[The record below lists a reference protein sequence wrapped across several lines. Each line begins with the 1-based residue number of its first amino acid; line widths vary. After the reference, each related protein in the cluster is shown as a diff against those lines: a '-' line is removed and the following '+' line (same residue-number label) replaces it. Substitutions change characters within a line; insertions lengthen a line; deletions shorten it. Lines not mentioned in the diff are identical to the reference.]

1 MIPVSE
7 DFEKIISSGSVQVTD
22 GSVTFSDT
30 MERVF
35 NLTVTIN
42 DVAVDLDNI
51 FQINITEQGA
61 SGNKLSV
68 GEFCRNQIQI
78 LASSTLAVN
87 TSDVIKVTLSVD
99 GASDI
104 IPMGKFWVYEI
115 ENASS
120 NYDITITGYSVP
132 EAMNSLVTFSNTKAS
147 ENLAVIESRTGM
159 PILNKSVFDSVYTLD
174 PTGSTIFDYLAAIA
188 GIAGYN
194 IRADR
199 NGNLVP
205 YCYPDIETADVYE
218 IDEDIIFDDG
228 MSVKGNKTTIESV
241 KVTGADNSPKIIG
254 TGYGIE
260 YSNNLIV
267 NPLAVANTI
276 YNRYHNYEYTKMS
289 LHYSGNP
296 ALELGD
302 VVSVT
307 DNTGTY
313 YGLIMEQS
321 FLLDGG
327 LTGFIESYSD
337 MSGRNIIPYSS
348 IRANLEQVA
357 GNSIVST
364 VYYYL
369 ENTGTTPSKTDP
381 NWSTTQTW
389 TDGKHK
395 WRMEE
400 VTYGS
405 GYYERLDPEDITG
418 NTGKGIVSKT
428 DYYML
433 TSNYDAVT
441 SPKEAYEVTKSGRT
455 IAVTDPL
462 AGYVEEL
469 SVTVNITQE
478 GSGTPSATN
487 IRPFVSVYVCT
498 INRNDGTESNDYPF
512 YFDENV
518 YQGTVNIYEGLIYSD
533 WRYIEQYNGED
544 LPGEWLSDRDV
555 YSPGTK
561 PSIDAEVLYKLD
573 TQDIIE
579 TTPLSFYL
587 KGGRATL
594 SVDLPSMSITYYE
607 QKAGTWGTETKDT
620 NVQNRYLWWKYTEL
634 YNDNSSYTSDPAL
647 INLYTETKEYKFWKV
662 VNEDSSAPAKPTSIV
677 VLPPEGWTDKRPD
690 VGVLDGKSVYYVDLS
705 VYADGTFEYGRVL
718 IDSDVE
724 DTKQAYFKA
733 LLAQEQA
740 NTLKSIFN
748 NSTSKQAFDR
758 LTEGGV
764 LQGLFTSADGY
775 AYLNADFIKAGSIE
789 ADKIAVTDLYAL
801 AATIGGFQIDADSIH
816 TSNVPVTSNADNSIA
831 LSSNLYGFTR
841 SIGSDSISGLKL
853 AIGSKFGVTTDGTLY
868 ASNGRFSGTIS
879 GSVIEFGTGDFRLIG
894 SYGEWEDTYIDATIS
909 VTEPTYGGEGSQE
922 GSSSITVNENGSV
935 TVGGV
940 LFQGAGSAKFA
951 VGTVFELTV
960 KSELADTTSDD
971 LSVLYANKDLS
982 IFSDPDED
990 GYDLRFANDTTTN
1003 QREFYIER
1011 KQSIA
1016 LCSKNSELWSGYS
1029 LTVNGGSVVLG
1040 KSESGLGSVDTT
1052 SLRLNPNT
1060 SEQSVLIGYGGDQYG
1075 IGVHLGGAGTTV
1087 VGAGEAGKNIISNNI
1102 NTAQAGSD
1110 ETLHL
1115 ASDHNIYF
1123 YSNCQTIANRK
1134 QMIFNTNGN
1143 LVLPGTGLLNGYEM
1157 FPTWQ
1162 ALTRNSTYV
1171 TSGQA
1176 WYYRTGKIIVL
1187 YFSDVTFSTTAHSGS
1202 NATNH
1207 VAFSGLPTTDGSY
1220 TFVVTPYG
1228 SNYYGMRLQ
1237 ARADGKIYFHYTTNP
1252 NANYQY
1258 YGFAVI
1264 GRDYV

>member
-7 DFEKIISSGSVQVTD
+7 DFEKIINSGSVQVTD

-30 MERVF
+30 VERVF

-42 DVAVDLDNI
+42 DVMVDLDNI

-132 EAMNSLVTFSNTKAS
+132 EAMNSLVAFSSTKAS
-147 ENLAVIESRTGM
+147 DNLAEIESRTGM

-174 PTGSTIFDYLAAIA
+174 PTGTTIFDYLAAIA

-276 YNRYHNYEYTKMS
+276 YNRYRNYEYTKMS

-321 FLLDGG
+321 FILDGG

-369 ENTGTTPSKTDP
+369 ENTGATPSKTDP

-433 TSNYDAVT
+433 TSNYDAVA
-441 SPKEAYEVTKSGRT
+441 SPKEAYEVTKTGKT

-462 AGYVEEL
+462 AGYVEDL

-487 IRPFVSVYVCT
+487 IRPFVPVYVCT
-498 INRNDGTESNDYPF
+498 INRNDGTESNDYLF
-512 YFDENV
+512 YFDEDV
-518 YQGTVNIYEGLIYSD
+518 YQGTINIYEGLIYSD
-533 WRYIEQYNGED
+533 WRYIAQYDGETI
-544 LPGEWLSDRDV
+544 PGEWLCDRAV
-555 YSPGTK
+555 YSEGTLP
-561 PSIDAEVLYKLD
+561 PSGSEVLYKLEE
-573 TQDIIE
+573 QDVIE
-579 TTPLSFYL
+579 TTEGSLYL
-587 KGGRATL
+587 PEGAATL
-594 SVDLPSMSITYYE
+594 SVDLPGMTVSYYE

-620 NVQNRYLWWKYTEL
+620 NVKNRYLWWKYTEL
-634 YNDNSSYTSDPAL
+634 YNDGSSYTSDPAL
-647 INLYTETKEYKFWKV
+647 INLYTESKDYRFYKI
-662 VNEDSSAPAKPTSIV
+662 VNENDPAPAKPTSIV
-677 VLPPEGWTDKRPD
+677 VLPPEGWTDKRPN
-690 VGVLDGKSVYYVDLS
+690 VGALDGKSVYYVDLT
-705 VYADGTFEYGRVL
+705 VYTDSTFEYGRVL
-718 IDSDVE
+718 IDTDVE

-764 LQGLFTSADGY
+764 LQGLFTSVDGY
-775 AYLNADFIKAGSIE
+775 AYLNADFIKAGSIQ
-789 ADKIAVTDLYAL
+789 ADKIGVTDLYAL
-801 AATIGGFQIDADSIH
+801 AATIGGFQIDSDSIH
-816 TSNVPVTSNADNSIA
+816 TANVPVTSNAEDSVA
-831 LSSNLYGFTR
+831 LSSNPYGFTR
-841 SIGSDSISGLKL
+841 TIGDTARMGLKL
-853 AIGSKFGVTTDGTLY
+853 AIGSKFAVDKTGTLY
-868 ASNGRFSGTIS
+868 ASNGVFNGTIS
-879 GSVIEFGTGDFRLIG
+879 GSDIYGSSLTFGTDPDLQIVMDYDTWYEDLYDDVTKLIG
-894 SYGEWEDTYIDATIS
+894 GLKIEGTGAISIKTGAYFEIFVRDSFDDDTADYHSRLRAIEGKTSIR
-909 VTEPTYGGEGSQE
+909 GG
-922 GSSSITVNENGSV
+922 
-935 TVGGV
+935 
-940 LFQGAGSAKFA
+940 
-951 VGTVFELTV
+951 
-960 KSELADTTSDD
+960 
-971 LSVLYANKDLS
+971 
-982 IFSDPDED
+982 FS
-990 GYDLRFANDTTTN
+990 R
-1003 QREFYIER
+1003 
-1011 KQSIA
+1011 
-1016 LCSKNSELWSGYS
+1016 
-1029 LTVNGGSVVLG
+1029 
-1040 KSESGLGSVDTT
+1040 LGSYENFSAID
-1052 SLRLNPNT
+1052 LYDDEIDL
-1060 SEQSVLIGYGGDQYG
+1060 G
-1075 IGVHLGGAGTTV
+1075 IYSGSW
-1087 VGAGEAGKNIISNNI
+1087 KNFV
-1102 NTAQAGSD
+1102 
-1110 ETLHL
+1110 
-1115 ASDHNIYF
+1115 F
-1123 YSNCQTIANRK
+1123 YSNGDLR
-1134 QMIFNTNGN
+1134 
-1143 LVLPGTGLLNGYEM
+1143 VPGTVYQSAPVALAAWGTYSSINTTITLNSAYTNYRFIVIRFGSDAGGSTIGGLSTM
-1157 FPTWQ
+1157 VIPTMMMNASNEYQHGWYQ
-1162 ALTRNSTYV
+1162 GTAYQSIKF
-1171 TSGQA
+1171 TSPTTTQIKITG
-1176 WYYRTGKIIVL
+1176 RTG
-1187 YFSDVTFSTTAHSGS
+1187 SASGIR
-1202 NATNH
+1202 N
-1207 VAFSGLPTTDGSY
+1207 V
-1220 TFVVTPYG
+1220 
-1228 SNYYGMRLQ
+1228 
-1237 ARADGKIYFHYTTNP
+1237 
-1252 NANYQY
+1252 
-1258 YGFAVI
+1258 YGFN
-1264 GRDYV
+1264 